1 MNLRRADRLFEIV
14 QNLRGDRKV
23 TAQALA
29 DRLEVSVRT
38 IYRDIRDLQA
48 AGVPIDGEAGVG
60 YLLRPGFQLPPLMF
74 TLPEIEALI
83 IGARMVEGWAGRSM
97 SKAAAEA
104 LVKIA
109 AVVPEERMRRA
120 GRIAVFAPGL
130 KLEEAVRERLDQFSR
145 AIDDRRKT
153 RFAYRDETGGGTL
166 RTVRPLALLFWGGT
180 WTLAAWCELRT
191 DFRTFRVDRIDAI
204 EGAEPFA
211 SEPGKTLDDYLA
223 RDTRAP

>member
-1 MNLRRADRLFEIV
+1 LRRADRLFDIV

-83 IGARMVEGWAGRSM
+83 IGARMVEGWGGRAM

-109 AVVPEERMRRA
+109 AVVPEDRMRRA

-130 KLEEAVRERLDQFSR
+130 KLEEAVRERLDIFSR
-145 AIDDRRKT
+145 AIDERRKT
-153 RFAYRDETGGGTL
+153 SFAYRDETGGATE

-191 DFRTFRVDRIDAI
+191 DFRTFRVDRADAV
-204 EGAEPFA
+204 ETGEPFA
-211 SEPGKTLDDYLA
+211 SESGKTLDDYLA
-223 RDTRAP
+223 RVTRAP